1 MTHVLGLPA
10 SDNKARI
17 PWQGKLPGPDAFPTS
32 TQTVWPVYARPMCE
46 FDWSRI
52 PPLTAQQKAT
62 WDAATRRF
70 MAGDEQDFVDY
81 EELAVDLDLSRRPH
95 TRGSR
100 PAAP

>member
-1 MTHVLGLPA
+1 VLGLPA
-10 SDNKARI
+10 SDSKARI
-17 PWQGKLPGPDAFPTS
+17 PWQGKLPRPGRLSHLDS
-32 TQTVWPVYARPMCE
+32 TVWPVYARPMRE

-52 PPLTAQQKAT
+52 PPLKAEQKAT

-70 MAGDEQDFVDY
+70 VAGDEQDFVDY